1 MKNSA
6 EIRQLGPIV
15 GATLLT
21 PDLPKVVRA
30 YQEVLNF
37 TITAQGLVS
46 EQLANL
52 WTAPKLLGCKTCTL
66 KSANGDNW
74 LRIIEDKDCKTAQP
88 LKTHGWMSLENN
100 VGDVGQIRQN
110 FTDDSTFKV
119 IGEPAYLQ
127 VSDAIKA
134 MQVIGPA
141 GEVAY
146 LTEVQRPVPPFE
158 LPMSD
163 AETGSLFIPVL
174 NTPNRDKS
182 VAFYEKLNAADKA
195 FKFDTKVTV
204 LNNAWGLD
212 IENQFPVATL
222 QLDGLCLFE
231 IDQVTQAHPVITNQG
246 SLPSGIAMISCRAK
260 NINAIAKA
268 FNKSI
273 THIEDGYY
281 PANNVLILTG
291 AAGELI
297 ELIG

>member
-1 MKNSA
+1 MNNQTKV
-6 EIRQLGPIV
+6 RQLGPIV

-21 PDLPKVVRA
+21 SNLQQVVSA
-30 YQEVLNF
+30 YQTALNF
-37 TITAQGLVS
+37 KITSQRLVTES
-46 EQLANL
+46 LANL
-52 WTAPKLLGCKTCTL
+52 WSSPKLLGNRICTL

-100 VGDVGQIRQN
+100 VGDVEQIRQN
-110 FTDDSTFKV
+110 FTDDSAFKV

-174 NTPNRDKS
+174 NTPNRDES
-182 VAFYEKLNAADKA
+182 VAFYEKLNAADSA
-195 FKFDTKVTV
+195 LKFDTKVTV
-204 LNNAWGLD
+204 LNNAWHLD
-212 IENQFPVATL
+212 IEHQFPVATL

-231 IDQVTQAHPVITNQG
+231 IDQVTQAQPVITNDN

-260 NINAIAKA
+260 NIDTIAKA

-273 THIEDGYY
+273 THIEDDYY
-281 PANNVLILTG
+281 PANKVLILTG